1 MIRKANE
8 MDQHVRPHMRGGMGQ
23 AVLTTLLTAEEVT
36 CNARMCTLITLQPGC
51 SIGRHEHLHEDEI
64 YYILSGSGT
73 VEEGDGP
80 VQLDAG
86 DAVLTGNGQRHA
98 IVNTG
103 TQPLVLFAIVVTY

>member
-23 AVLTTLLTAEEVT
+23 AVLTTLFTAEEV
-36 CNARMCTLITLQPGC
+36 TLITLQPGC